1 MLPFNHKSFN
11 TMTSSITKTSQLPDQ
26 KAASNDGD
34 VSTNIAPAPVTDAE
48 DALVE
53 IIIRPTSGWRL
64 VNLGEFWRYRELLY
78 FLTWRD
84 VKVRYKQT
92 VLGAVW
98 AILQPVMTMI
108 VFTIFFGRLGGM
120 DKNEHVTVAYPI
132 FVYAALLPWQF
143 FASAVSQGGQSL
155 VSSANLISK
164 VYFPRLIIPVASVGA
179 GLVDFAISF
188 GVMLCLMVAY
198 GVPFTTHML
207 ALPLC
212 VVATLIAAVGMG
224 TFLSALTVAFR
235 DFRYVIPFMV
245 QIWMFASPVAYP
257 FKAIP
262 EKWRLLYALNP
273 MAGIISGYRS
283 ALLGEPFHWGP
294 IGVSLL
300 VGTLMLVIGAF
311 YFRRVERRFAD
322 IV

>member
-1 MLPFNHKSFN
+1 V
-11 TMTSSITKTSQLPDQ
+11 TTAETSREPLSPDFDQ
-26 KAASNDGD
+26 AVAGQPAAASLCDD
-34 VSTNIAPAPVTDAE
+34 LPETV
-48 DALVE
+48 
-53 IIIRPTSGWRL
+53 IRPTSGWRVL
-64 VNLGEFWRYRELLY
+64 DLGELWRYRELLY

-92 VLGAVW
+92 VLGAAW

-108 VFTIFFGRLGGM
+108 VFTIFFGRLGGL
-120 DKNEHVTVAYPI
+120 DQNQHVTSAYPI

-143 FASAVSQGGQSL
+143 FASSVSQGGQSL

-164 VYFPRLIIPVASVGA
+164 VYFPRLIVPTASVGA
-179 GLVDFAISF
+179 GLVDLAISF
-188 GVMLCLMVAY
+188 AVMFGLMVY
-198 GVPFTTHML
+198 YHVPYTMQML
-207 ALPLC
+207 AIPMLLFG
-212 VVATLIAAVGMG
+212 TLVSAVGTG
-224 TFLSALTVAFR
+224 TFLSALTVAYR
-235 DFRYVIPFMV
+235 DFRYVIPFLV

-257 FKAIP
+257 FEVVP
-262 EKWRLLYALNP
+262 QQWQLLYAVNP

-283 ALLGEPFHWGP
+283 ALLGEPFQWGA

-300 VGTLMLVIGAF
+300 SGAILFVVGTL

>member
-1 MLPFNHKSFN
+1 
-11 TMTSSITKTSQLPDQ
+11 MTSSLTKTGRKADQ
-26 KAASNDGD
+26 EAALDDGD
-34 VSTNIAPAPVTDAE
+34 VSAAVDTVPATEAE
-48 DALVE
+48 AALVE
-53 IIIRPTSGWRL
+53 TIIRPTSGWRL
-64 VNLGEFWRYRELLY
+64 VNLAEFWRYRELLY

-92 VLGAVW
+92 VLGALW

-120 DKNEHVTVAYPI
+120 DKNEHVTAAYPI

-143 FASAVSQGGQSL
+143 FASSVTQGGQSL
-155 VSSANLISK
+155 VSSANLIGK

-198 GVPFTTHML
+198 GVPFTMQLL

-212 VVATLIAAVGMG
+212 VVATLISAVGVG

-257 FKAIP
+257 FEAIP

-294 IGVSLL
+294 FGVSLL
-300 VGTLMLVIGAF
+300 VATLMLVIGTF